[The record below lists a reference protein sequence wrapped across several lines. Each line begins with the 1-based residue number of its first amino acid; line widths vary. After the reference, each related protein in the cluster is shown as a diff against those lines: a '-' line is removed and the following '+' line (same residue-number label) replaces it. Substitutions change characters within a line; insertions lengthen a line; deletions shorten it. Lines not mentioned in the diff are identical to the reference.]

1 MWHSEGPMKMSP
13 NLTSYQ
19 MGWTIS
25 ERFPPSSCG
34 SWSAENICFAFF
46 SHLAWVFFFFPPVDS
61 HYIKISEFSWIS
73 ISENKQ
79 GEFFFFSSPTLCA
92 GIFIIFLLL
101 LVKLAEKGKKPD
113 IVSSPKILK
122 LARSLFIQVMR
133 WVGLPKTVGLCSIQR
148 AVTQDK
154 RAKPSPIQIF
164 IKMTGGRPATLGS
177 GTVMSEQ
184 RQRKGSKHI
193 NSMENLRICQANI
206 DV

>member
-1 MWHSEGPMKMSP
+1 MALEVLKISVLLFF
-13 NLTSYQ
+13 LTLL
-19 MGWTIS
+19 
-25 ERFPPSSCG
+25 E
-34 SWSAENICFAFF
+34 FF
-46 SHLAWVFFFFPPVDS
+46 SFFHLWTLIISKSQSLAELAFL
-61 HYIKISEFSWIS
+61 KI
-73 ISENKQ
+73 NK
-79 GEFFFFSSPTLCA
+79 ESFFFSSPTLCA

-122 LARSLFIQVMR
+122 LARLLFIQVMR

-164 IKMTGGRPATLGS
+164 IKMTGGCPATLGS